1 MGVGR
6 LVFEPRWSRVNFL
19 LEGPWFKSQCQH
31 HLLHWRRFSVFV
43 FFQKPSGLLHR
54 QFTTSSVV
62 FSLVWSWDECHMTWF
77 TVARIL
83 LIENTYYALFLPHLK
98 GKGIRFAWNTTVNA
112 FLTVIRYCWS
122 MVAPKQTQKVYLVYR
137 SFVMV
142 CNTDYGRPMKP
153 FFIEIQNFWLGQTN
167 RSNKPWGIWGISSL
181 HFGTT
186 SPLSMFSIIQPL
198 FLQKN

>member
-1 MGVGR
+1 MAILYKLGSV
-6 LVFEPRWSRVNFL
+6 L
-19 LEGPWFKSQCQH
+19 L
-31 HLLHWRRFSVFV
+31 
-43 FFQKPSGLLHR
+43 
-54 QFTTSSVV
+54 
-62 FSLVWSWDECHMTWF
+62 CHMTWF
-77 TVARIL
+77 AVVRIL

-153 FFIEIQNFWLGQTN
+153 FFIEIQNFWAWSDKLGD
-167 RSNKPWGIWGISSL
+167 KFWGIWGIFGQTIST
-181 HFGTT
+181 HFGTV
-186 SPLSMFSIIQPL
+186 SSLSMFSIIQHY
-198 FLQKN
+198 F